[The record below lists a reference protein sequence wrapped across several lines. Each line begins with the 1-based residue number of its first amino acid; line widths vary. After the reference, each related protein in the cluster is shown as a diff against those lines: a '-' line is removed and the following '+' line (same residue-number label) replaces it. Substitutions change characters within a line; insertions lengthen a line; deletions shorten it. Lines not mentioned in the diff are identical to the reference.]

1 MLWTKIKRII
11 KGGSVSFVRNGSVSV
26 AASLVMT
33 VTLSVIMS
41 LIFVSALLQSTLSGI
56 REKVDINVYFEST
69 APESAILALKKDLD
83 NQPDV
88 AETSYTSPEQALANF
103 KERHK
108 DNSLLMD
115 ALDEVGINPL
125 EASINVRATDPSK
138 YQAIADYIQAQNISA
153 SDAQGIVKKI
163 SYIENKTAIDTLSKM
178 ISSSERLGLII
189 ALFFIVVSIL
199 ITFNTVRLAIYISK
213 DEIGVMRLVGASERY
228 IKGPFVVVGI
238 LYGIVSSLI
247 TLVIFYPI
255 TYWIGPM
262 TYNLGTGLNIFN
274 YYLGNFVQIT
284 AIIIGCGIVF
294 GIISS
299 YLAVKKYI
307 RV

>member
-11 KGGSVSFVRNGSVSV
+11 KGGSKSFVRNGSVSV

-56 REKVDINVYFEST
+56 RDKVDINVYFEST
-69 APESAILALKKDLD
+69 APESAILALKANLD
-83 NQPDV
+83 KQPEV
-88 AETSYTSPEQALANF
+88 ASTSYTSPDQALANF
-103 KERHK
+103 KERHQ
-108 DNSLLMD
+108 DNPLLMS
-115 ALDEVGINPL
+115 ALDEIGTNPL
-125 EASINVRATDPSK
+125 TASLNVRAHDPSQYK
-138 YQAIADYIQAQNISA
+138 AIADYIQTQNVSA
-153 SDAQGIVKKI
+153 SDSQGIVNKI
-163 SYIENKTAIDTLSKM
+163 SYIENKTAIDTLSR
-178 ISSSERLGLII
+178 IINSSERLGLIV
-189 ALFFIVVSIL
+189 AFFFILVSIL
-199 ITFNTVRLAIYISK
+199 ITFNTVRLAIYISR

-238 LYGIVSSLI
+238 LYGLVSSLI
-247 TLVIFYPI
+247 TLIIFYPI

-262 TYNLGTGLNIFN
+262 TYNLGTGLNVFN

-307 RV
+307 KV

>member
-69 APESAILALKKDLD
+69 APEGAILALKKDLD

-88 AETSYTSPEQALANF
+88 AETSYISPEQALANF

-115 ALDEVGINPL
+115 ALDEVGTNPL

-138 YQAIADYIQAQNISA
+138 YQAIADYIQAQNVSA
-153 SDAQGIVKKI
+153 SDSQGIVKKI

-189 ALFFIVVSIL
+189 ALFFIIVSIL

-262 TYNLGTGLNIFN
+262 TYNLGTGLNVFN

>member
-1 MLWTKIKRII
+1 MLWIKIKRII
-11 KGGSVSFVRNGSVSV
+11 KGGAISFVRNGSVSV

-56 REKVDINVYFEST
+56 REKVDINVYFENT
-69 APESAILALKKDLD
+69 APESEILSLKDKIDK
-83 NQPDV
+83 QPEV
-88 AETSYTSPEQALANF
+88 VSTNYISPDQALENF

-108 DNSLLMD
+108 DNSLIMD
-115 ALDEVGINPL
+115 ALTEVGQNPL
-125 EASINVRATDPSK
+125 EASINIRAHDPSQYK
-138 YQAIADYIQAQNISA
+138 VIADYIQTQNISA
-153 SDAQGIVKKI
+153 SGSQGIVKKI
-163 SYIENKTAIDTLSKM
+163 SYVENKTAIDTLSK
-178 ISSSERLGLII
+178 IINSAERLGFIV
-189 ALFFIVVSIL
+189 ALFFVLVSIL
-199 ITFNTVRLAIYISK
+199 ITFNTVRLAIYISR

-238 LYGIVSSLI
+238 LYGLVSSLV

-262 TYNLGTGLNIFN
+262 TYNLGTGLNVFN

-307 RV
+307 KV